1 MSRYYVFTEGQL
13 ETALQQ
19 WVAED
24 DLLSRSVA
32 TSQVVRFLN
41 SRVCEEM
48 GMARDLPDAAAP
60 EMKVALD
67 PASLP
72 EPTL

>member
-1 MSRYYVFTEGQL
+1 MSRYYVFTEDQL
-13 ETALQQ
+13 EEALA
-19 WVAED
+19 VHFTERPGGFED
-24 DLLSRSVA
+24 ADTVR
-32 TSQVVRFLN
+32 RFLN
-41 SRVCEEM
+41 SRDCEEM
-48 GMARDLPDAAAP
+48 GMARDLPMPPVP